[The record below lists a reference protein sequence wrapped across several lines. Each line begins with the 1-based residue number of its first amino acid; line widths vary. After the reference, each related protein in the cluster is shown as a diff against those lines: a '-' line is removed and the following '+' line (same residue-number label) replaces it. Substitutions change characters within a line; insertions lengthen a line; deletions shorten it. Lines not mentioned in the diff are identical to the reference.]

1 MTYYVKPN
9 NVTYTQMCIW
19 IDENAYKDDCDNYT
33 LYEYLYHIS
42 RMLAY
47 KSKFFTKAAYYDDFA
62 ILMANRIFMR
72 FKNKKQ
78 FEENGKLTKIKS
90 VLNYAKGIL
99 YPTKILFENEYYA
112 QNYVS
117 LDDESCKYDYSLHDV
132 MLSSIS
138 GLSKADFSVYLNDII
153 STIKSFIYKL
163 PHKDKVE
170 IENIY
175 ISCILSFL
183 NSATLS
189 NKNLEK
195 LNDLKSKDKLTV
207 EHIDKFYKQ
216 ERNNC
221 VLLYHLDQSYKDY
234 IKVILN
240 ELRHL
245 IANDLSI
252 ILSDNDIQAESNMK
266 NILIASADLDINS
279 NN

>member
-1 MTYYVKPN
+1 MTYYTKPN
-9 NVTYTQMCIW
+9 NITYTQMCIW
-19 IDENAYKDDCDNYT
+19 IDENAYKDTCNDYI

-47 KSKFFTKAAYYDDFA
+47 KSKFFNKAAYYDDFA

-72 FKNKKQ
+72 LKNKKQ
-78 FEENGKLTKIKS
+78 FEESSKLTKIKS

-112 QNYVS
+112 QNYTS
-117 LDDESCKYDYSLHDV
+117 LDDDSYKYDYSLHDAV
-132 MLSSIS
+132 LASIN
-138 GLSKADFSVYLNDII
+138 GINKVDFNMYLGNIVN
-153 STIKSFIYKL
+153 TAKNFLYKL
-163 PHKDKVE
+163 PHKNKTE

-175 ISCILSFL
+175 ISCMLSLL
-183 NSATLS
+183 NSITLS
-189 NKNLEK
+189 NRNKAK
-195 LNDLKSKDKLTV
+195 LIDLRKKDKLTP

-216 ERNNC
+216 ERDNC
-221 VLLYHLDQSYKDY
+221 IILYHLDQSYKDY

-245 IANDLSI
+245 ISGDLST
-252 ILSDNDIQAESNMK
+252 ILNDNIQTESGIK